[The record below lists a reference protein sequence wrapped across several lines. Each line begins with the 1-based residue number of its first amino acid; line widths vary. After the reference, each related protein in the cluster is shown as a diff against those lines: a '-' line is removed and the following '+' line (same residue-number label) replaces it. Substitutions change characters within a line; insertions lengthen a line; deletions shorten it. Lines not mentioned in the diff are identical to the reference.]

1 MLRSRIWAERDTIF
15 KGILDKLLIVFYID
29 IYQITHLPT
38 DIFERQILNPEF
50 TEMTADCSGFF
61 KGDFYDP
68 PFKKYLRLFDQ

>member
-1 MLRSRIWAERDTIF
+1 M
-15 KGILDKLLIVFYID
+15 D

-50 TEMTADCSGFF
+50 TEMTADCSIFFFF

-68 PFKKYLRLFDQ
+68 LFKKYLRLFDQ

>member
-15 KGILDKLLIVFYID
+15 KGILDKLLIYTRLH
-29 IYQITHLPT
+29 IYQH
-38 DIFERQILNPEF
+38 IFERQILNPEF